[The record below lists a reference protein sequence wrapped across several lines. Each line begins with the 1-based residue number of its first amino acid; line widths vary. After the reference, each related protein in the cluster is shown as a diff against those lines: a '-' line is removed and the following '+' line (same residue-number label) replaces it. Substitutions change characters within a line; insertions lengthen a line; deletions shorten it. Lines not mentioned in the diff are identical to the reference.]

1 MAKRSKH
8 RKPGYLRA
16 IAILAWALQGVFA
29 PWAAPPVY
37 AANPDTFTIGMRAT
51 SPKPP
56 AAVAD
61 LLASPNP
68 AISGQVSISWT
79 APQGNAGGT
88 PINNLTVAS
97 YSVHV
102 ATFSVDSL
110 LGDTTAWWNSTQASS
125 VTLQSPA
132 NTPQPPGSLEGYTF
146 NGLSPGTTYFFGI
159 RSTSPFGVISPIDTQ
174 ADTPT
179 QQARAIAPANPIPPP
194 STFSGV
200 ATSTGSIRWTWT
212 AVSSATSY
220 GVYSHPANLL
230 LQTLAAPTTIWTET
244 GLSANTAY
252 SRKVRASDGVT
263 TSSDS
268 VVATV
273 TTLAAGGGSNAPQM
287 PNGLL
292 STLNSNGSQVTLTWT
307 PVTRDTAGN
316 AIGID
321 HYTIYR
327 YDIVGTTS
335 TANFTAAG
343 SATSYTDTT
352 SGTVYYYR
360 IQAVSTGGQPSA
372 LSDYLDSS
380 SAQNRI
386 AIASDDITTRVVMPR
401 DAASYL
407 IANNNPYGE
416 DLQILL
422 THRPQDEL
430 NTTLRSYNITV
441 VRAAN
446 GVAIPNFSFPQNN
459 IDVQLGY
466 GAVISGTGQITINSP
481 TKINAAI
488 LAQIISVYWFNG
500 GSYVRV
506 GSPILT
512 LDQSI
517 SVTVRNLGIYQIRAA
532 TLGNSFRL
540 TQGSPYPRVITPN
553 GAENRRVFWF
563 YENPTGDPVR
573 GEIFDIRGAHV
584 RSLSFNG
591 MSPTANS
598 LVWDGHDDQGAVVP
612 SGIYLYKIST
622 TEQTVT
628 GTVVVAR

>member
-1 MAKRSKH
+1 MAGGPR
-8 RKPGYLRA
+8 YIRA

-29 PWAAPPVY
+29 PWTSAPAY
-37 AANPDTFTIGMRAT
+37 AANPDTLKIGMRAS

-56 AAVAD
+56 AAIAD

-68 AISGQVSISWT
+68 SIAGQISLTWT

-88 PINNLTVAS
+88 PINNLTVAT

-110 LGDTTAWWNSTQASS
+110 LGDTTAWWNATLASS
-125 VTLQSPA
+125 TTLQSPA

-179 QQARAIAPANPIPPP
+179 QQATAVAPSLP
-194 STFSGV
+194 SGGSGV
-200 ATSTGSIRWTWT
+200 
-212 AVSSATSY
+212 
-220 GVYSHPANLL
+220 
-230 LQTLAAPTTIWTET
+230 
-244 GLSANTAY
+244 
-252 SRKVRASDGVT
+252 
-263 TSSDS
+263 
-268 VVATV
+268 
-273 TTLAAGGGSNAPQM
+273 PQM

-292 STLNSNGSQVTLTWT
+292 STLSANGSQVTLSWT
-307 PVTRDTAGN
+307 PVSVDTGGN
-316 AIGID
+316 AVGID

-327 YDIVGTTS
+327 YDAIGS
-335 TANFTAAG
+335 TETASFTAAG
-343 SATSYTDTT
+343 SAAAYTDTT
-352 SGTVYYYR
+352 NGSVVYYR
-360 IQAVSTGGQPSA
+360 LQAVSTGGQPSA

-380 SAQNRI
+380 NAANRI
-386 AIASDDITTRVVMPR
+386 AVASDDITTRVVMPR
-401 DAASYL
+401 EAALYL
-407 IANNNPYGE
+407 IAANNPYSE
-416 DLQILL
+416 DLQLLL
-422 THRPQDEL
+422 THRPQDEV
-430 NTTLRSYNITV
+430 NVTLRSYAITA
-441 VRAAN
+441 VRAAS

-466 GAVISGTGQITINSP
+466 GAVIAPTGQVTINTPS
-481 TKINAAI
+481 KINAAT

-500 GSYVRV
+500 SSYIRV

-512 LDQSI
+512 IDQSI
-517 SVTVRNLGIYQIRAA
+517 SVTVRNLGVYQIRAA
-532 TLGNSFRL
+532 TLGASFRL
-540 TQGSPYPRVITPN
+540 MQGSPYPRVITPN

-563 YENPTGDPVR
+563 YENPTGDPVK

-584 RSLSFNG
+584 RHLEFNA
-591 MSPTANS
+591 MSPSANS
-598 LVWDGHDDQGAVVP
+598 LVWDGHDDRGAVVP